1 MEEAVAIDTSTY
13 LGNRPRFMIPSD
25 QLHPIWPPELK
36 ARQERYCLDAEQAA
50 VDVVAEEEVSR
61 RGGVAA
67 NLEELHK
74 VVLHGHVSRSTT
86 QSKYGTH
93 VLAVNVTTD
102 CSCLDKT

>member
-50 VDVVAEEEVSR
+50 VDVVACARDEHRCARWVVTRERHTEEEVV
-61 RGGVAA
+61 GVRCVSTYPED
-67 NLEELHK
+67 LYEVVEL
-74 VVLHGHVSRSTT
+74 
-86 QSKYGTH
+86 
-93 VLAVNVTTD
+93 A
-102 CSCLDKT
+102 